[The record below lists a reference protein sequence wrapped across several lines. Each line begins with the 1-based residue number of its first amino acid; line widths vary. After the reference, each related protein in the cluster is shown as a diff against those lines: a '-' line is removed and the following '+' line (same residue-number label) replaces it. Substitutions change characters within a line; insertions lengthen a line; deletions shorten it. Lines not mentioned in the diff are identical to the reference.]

1 MQTTVV
7 IAILIGVLAVTLIR
21 QRKTRKASLI
31 VAPRFATLNL
41 KDAEGEAL
49 VQADTVLE
57 PRLNSMLGRS
67 ARFSLLPK
75 AFKD

>member
-1 MQTTVV
+1 MQSIVV
-7 IAILIGVLAVTLIR
+7 IAILIGVLVVTLVR
-21 QRKTRKASLI
+21 QRKARKARLI
-31 VAPRFATLNL
+31 VARWFATLNL
-41 KDAEGEAL
+41 KGAGDEAL